1 MNLKNKKLIAVF
13 VVPVV
18 IIAVVA
24 GYYLYPVE
32 EPIHVEEGYD
42 EITVT
47 VPPYPEFET
56 FDKEV
61 TAISYINDH
70 NNSMELTVRAFN
82 WKSTSGKIFISVES
96 ELERSFEPRD
106 LIVKVR
112 AVNSPDINN
121 TYRNFLI
128 SYLYEYD
135 NNTINLETWD
145 NHRNLYGARGERECF
160 VGFDLTDRNFYM
172 ENLVLQ
178 IDYPLLDY
186 TKEDLESPITIEIT
200 AVLRGLSEDVKA
212 TVRVTYVPTG
222 GEVL

>member
-1 MNLKNKKLIAVF
+1 MKVKDKKLIAVL
-13 VVPVV
+13 VVPVIV
-18 IIAVVA
+18 IAAVG

-32 EPIHVEEGYD
+32 EPLRIEEGFA
-42 EITVT
+42 EMTVT

-61 TAISYINDH
+61 TASSYINDH
-70 NNSMELTVRAFN
+70 NNSIELTVRAFN
-82 WKSTSGKIFISVES
+82 WKATSGMIFISVES
-96 ELERSFEPRD
+96 ELERSFEPKD

-112 AVNSPDINN
+112 TVNSPDINN
-121 TYRNFLI
+121 THRDFSM
-128 SYLYEYD
+128 SYLYEHD

-172 ENLVLQ
+172 ENLVL
-178 IDYPLLDY
+178 DVSYPLLDY

-200 AVLRGLSEDVKA
+200 AVLRGLSENVKA
-212 TVRVTYVPTG
+212 TVRVNYVPMG